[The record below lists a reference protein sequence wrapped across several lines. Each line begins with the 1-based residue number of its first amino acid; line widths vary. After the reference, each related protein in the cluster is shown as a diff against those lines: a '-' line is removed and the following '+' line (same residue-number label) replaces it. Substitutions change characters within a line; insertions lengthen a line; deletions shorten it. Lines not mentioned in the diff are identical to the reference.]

1 MGGSLTPR
9 PIRKHSPKA
18 PSDRATRSRQPGRLR
33 RLAHLCL
40 RVFHEQDLNSRRAL
54 LLIWA
59 GTRLIVL
66 LVWGLF
72 TPETQGDVVYYF
84 QHIDALGE
92 IGPRATMPEYP
103 TPVLWL
109 LMIPWVLG
117 LGSQQGY
124 VIAFVLLM
132 LALDAGFSLGLWHL
146 GGRLRAHAIMF
157 WSLFVATIGPT
168 AYLRFDLVTSILAGG
183 SLLMLVSRRPAG
195 AGVLAG
201 VGAAIKLWPALLWPA
216 LAGRPPARIRRRTSM
231 GFWSAGTLLAV
242 TSWLWA
248 GWDRLV
254 SPLTWQQGRGLQVES
269 VWATVPMLLRAL
281 GLGDYAVTI
290 SRYQAFEIY
299 GYAVPF
305 WTRMASLATLLGMI
319 GLLVAFVS
327 WWRRANIDPLGAMA
341 LILLVILVMI
351 VTNKTL
357 SPQYMIWLGGPV
369 AAGFVLLGRR
379 LPTTRDYPRER
390 RRLWVVAVWLLALTL
405 ATWLVFP
412 IGYDPLVRDYWLAQ
426 WLRLPITLILVARN
440 LGICALLAYVV
451 GWVIDLLN
459 LLPAKPRS
467 SRSEDE

>member
-18 PSDRATRSRQPGRLR
+18 LSDRATRSRQPGRLR

-132 LALDAGFSLGLWHL
+132 LALDTGFSLGLWHL

-254 SPLTWQQGRGLQVES
+254 SPLTWQQGRGL
-269 VWATVPMLLRAL
+269 
-281 GLGDYAVTI
+281 
-290 SRYQAFEIY
+290 
-299 GYAVPF
+299 
-305 WTRMASLATLLGMI
+305 
-319 GLLVAFVS
+319 
-327 WWRRANIDPLGAMA
+327 
-341 LILLVILVMI
+341 
-351 VTNKTL
+351 
-357 SPQYMIWLGGPV
+357 
-369 AAGFVLLGRR
+369 
-379 LPTTRDYPRER
+379 
-390 RRLWVVAVWLLALTL
+390 
-405 ATWLVFP
+405 
-412 IGYDPLVRDYWLAQ
+412 
-426 WLRLPITLILVARN
+426 
-440 LGICALLAYVV
+440 
-451 GWVIDLLN
+451 
-459 LLPAKPRS
+459 
-467 SRSEDE
+467 